1 MRVDIYLRYNAFLY
15 FFCVASPPLMWRS
28 ALFSSRI
35 TLTCDA
41 SAGLIFMS
49 LSLMSLCTVVVKM
62 ILFVKPYVGQ
72 KF

>member
-1 MRVDIYLRYNAFLY
+1 
-15 FFCVASPPLMWRS
+15 MWRS

-41 SAGLIFMS
+41 RAGLIFMS

-62 ILFVKPYVGQ
+62 ILFVKPYVGE